1 MATEPKDTKPRKP
14 RAPRRNF
21 AEERARLVMHC
32 KLSIGIL
39 SSRPQLP
46 YIEYK
51 GEHPPFPGP
60 GSSYDDGQ
68 IAALK
73 AVLKFMG
80 ETE

>member
-14 RAPRRNF
+14 RAPRRDF
-21 AEERARLVMHC
+21 ATERARLVMHC

-39 SSRPQLP
+39 TETSELSAGDGHDT
-46 YIEYK
+46 YAK
-51 GEHPPFPGP
+51 
-60 GSSYDDGQ
+60 GQ

-73 AVLKFMG
+73 AVLKLMG